1 MGNGKFLGNPDEML
15 GGNLATDQC
24 PIHGGSVVFTPSHLM
39 LLGNCD
45 KLHLGG
51 LISSCTDFS
60 HLHTHIEIDT
70 RSGNAGICAQT

>member
-1 MGNGKFLGNPDEML
+1 MKCWGVILPQTSVPSMGG
-15 GGNLATDQC
+15 
-24 PIHGGSVVFTPSHLM
+24 VVFTPSHFM

-60 HLHTHIEIDT
+60 HLHTHIKIDT